1 MLQRLELLAPFG
13 RTVVYGAA
21 GVSLPPYPCRVCSA
35 CSMWPGSAW
44 PAWRPARPEQA
55 RAEMREPAGHA
66 AGGRLRTVVHA
77 TLPRTEAAKAHQ
89 LLDDR
94 AQLGRVLIVP

>member
-1 MLQRLELLAPFG
+1 
-13 RTVVYGAA
+13 
-21 GVSLPPYPCRVCSA
+21 
-35 CSMWPGSAW
+35 
-44 PAWRPARPEQA
+44 
-55 RAEMREPAGHA
+55 MREPAGHA